1 MYDWFVYLSRSIV
14 SWRIFDRREKT
25 RAGSCK
31 QDFENCQEFSNP
43 RRGLKAG
50 DSFEIIVDQRIDAT
64 RKYRT
69 TKISSST
76 ANFRYFYIPEI
87 LLPSFHLLEL
97 DVGGK
102 RSNVWIKVSI
112 EEAGN
117 ESLIR
122 KARFLIPLIFDQ
134 KYTFYTPPL
143 PSNAIHDLSTYRIRS
158 TIDTRKTRSRR
169 EARIVPRNLHPFFC
183 ARVIL
188 HLIKAEPAG
197 VYASYARNT
206 CSWFHDWNKWTRL

>member
-14 SWRIFDRREKT
+14 SRRIFDRREKT

-76 ANFRYFYIPEI
+76 ANFRYFYILEI

-102 RSNVWIKVSI
+102 RDRMFGLKYRSKRL
-112 EEAGN
+112 ET
-117 ESLIR
+117 SLWF
-122 KARFLIPLIFDQ
+122 ARFLIPLIFDQ

-143 PSNAIHDLSTYRIRS
+143 PSNAIHDLSMYRIRS